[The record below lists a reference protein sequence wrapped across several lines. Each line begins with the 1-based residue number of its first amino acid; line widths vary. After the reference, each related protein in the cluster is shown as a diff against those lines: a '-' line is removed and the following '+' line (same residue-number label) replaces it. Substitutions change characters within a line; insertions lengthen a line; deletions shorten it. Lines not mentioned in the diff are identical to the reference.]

1 MAEIGFNVDTTIYN
15 DREVLSDTYSPP
27 KVVGRNDVLK
37 QYQNALLPVINGEEP
52 DDIFVYGKSGTG
64 KTECT
69 HFILN
74 QLESDIE
81 EHNVPV
87 DLERININCEG
98 ISSSYSL
105 AIEIINSIRPMEDEI
120 SNTGYKEKRV
130 YKMLFNELDAIGG
143 TVILVLDELDAIDH
157 EKLNGFLYQ
166 IPRARTNG
174 YLENAKVGIVGIS
187 NDLTLLDDLKSD
199 VKSSLSD
206 KSIQFDPYDS
216 PELFDVL
223 KQRSDDAF
231 LPGAVDDGILRHCAA
246 IGADNGGDARK
257 AIDMLRESAD
267 ISRAE
272 DADEVLSDHVRRAKE
287 QLQSE
292 EVITSISSLS
302 QNEKITLYALVTL
315 TADGS
320 EKPRSRRVYERYEK
334 LAESG
339 GERSVRYRTVRDY
352 LAELD
357 TLQITNRD
365 GENGGPDGNYRTHE
379 LNEQVSVEEAV
390 NELSGVIKIC
400 GVHTSIEDVPT
411 APDTL

>member
-1 MAEIGFNVDTTIYN
+1 
-15 DREVLSDTYSPP
+15 
-27 KVVGRNDVLK
+27 
-37 QYQNALLPVINGEEP
+37 
-52 DDIFVYGKSGTG
+52 
-64 KTECT
+64 
-69 HFILN
+69 
-74 QLESDIE
+74 
-81 EHNVPV
+81 
-87 DLERININCEG
+87 
-98 ISSSYSL
+98 
-105 AIEIINSIRPMEDEI
+105 
-120 SNTGYKEKRV
+120 
-130 YKMLFNELDAIGG
+130 
-143 TVILVLDELDAIDH
+143 
-157 EKLNGFLYQ
+157 
-166 IPRARTNG
+166 
-174 YLENAKVGIVGIS
+174 
-187 NDLTLLDDLKSD
+187 LDDLKSD

-257 AIDMLRESAD
+257 AIEMVRESAD

-339 GERSVRYRTVRDY
+339 GERSVRYRTVRYY